1 MASETSDIRTTPE
14 PLGTDAITRSQSVLS
29 EAERML
35 QDAVAALES
44 APIAMQDVGLHP
56 MPLQDWSS
64 ICPDLRDPLRT
75 GSFSRETLGGIVDGV
90 TRTANASDERELRI
104 EFARLSLDGE
114 RLLQLGSGDVL
125 ATEISSQSPVD
136 IWVGDRRIGRGE
148 VLVLDGKLCIQVTE
162 LQTTSDSS

>member
-1 MASETSDIRTTPE
+1 MTSETTDTRTTSE
-14 PLGTDAITRSQSVLS
+14 KLGTDAISRSQSVLS

-56 MPLQDWSS
+56 LQLQDWSS
-64 ICPDLRDPLRT
+64 SCPDLREPLRS
-75 GSFSRETLGGIVDGV
+75 GKFARESTGGIVAGA
-90 TRTANASDERELRI
+90 TQTASTSDERELRI
-104 EFARLSLDGE
+104 EFARLSLEGE

-125 ATEISSQSPVD
+125 ATEIPSQSPVD
-136 IWVGDRRIGRGE
+136 IWIGDRRIGRGE

-162 LQTTSDSS
+162 LQKTSEVS